1 MLTIIL
7 LAYAFYSLDA
17 GELLYEYAIEVIIT
31 VLICYLLWRIETLS
45 DLSSPVNDTEEVE
58 DNRSAVVASSA
69 KNIGSLLKQYCEEPQ
84 LYLQHDISAMQLAKL
99 IGTNRLY
106 LSKHF
111 ASQGITY
118 STYINGLRIQHFI
131 NLYHEAVATHQP
143 ITVRQLAHK
152 SGFHSY
158 STFNSAFKQSMG
170 MTASEWMSS
179 ES

>member
-1 MLTIIL
+1 
-7 LAYAFYSLDA
+7 
-17 GELLYEYAIEVIIT
+17 V
-31 VLICYLLWRIETLS
+31 ETLS
-45 DLSSPVNDTEEVE
+45 DLSIAESDAEEETDTTEKVE
-58 DNRSAVVASSA
+58 DNDLSIRNRSTSAALLA
-69 KNIGSLLKQYCEEPQ
+69 KNIGPLLKQHCEEPQ